1 MRDNEINI
9 FNQVLEISSSINLT
23 GKISC
28 LVHFVLLC
36 DATNE
41 NIIVTLPDSNSIRNI
56 CIIASKTDITEN
68 YIHLICRRP
77 DQRSNNSTIAKL
89 LYQNDSVMLFPKKNG
104 YVIGSIN
111 QTI

>member
-1 MRDNEINI
+1 MANNRQQ

-28 LVHFVLLC
+28 LVHFVLVC
-36 DATNE
+36 NATNGS
-41 NIIVTLPDSNSIRNI
+41 ITVTLPDSNSVKNI
-56 CIIASKTDITEN
+56 CIVGSKTDSSEN
-68 YIHLICRRP
+68 SVRFVCKRP
-77 DQRSNNSTIAKL
+77 DQRINSKTAANL
-89 LYQNDSVMLFPKKNG
+89 LYQNDSIMLFPKKNG